1 MLIASVPCE
10 RPSAVWVYGVAL
22 KREALTVLV
31 ELQSLE
37 LVHAVYL
44 HNLLIF
50 TETF

>member
-1 MLIASVPCE
+1 MLIANAPCE
-10 RPSAVWVYGVAL
+10 RPSAVWVCRVAL
-22 KREALTVLV
+22 KREVLTVLV

-37 LVHAVYL
+37 LVYAVYL